1 MDEIPLGAR
10 LVFVPLPTMIA
21 IGFALVA
28 DIIRRGT
35 TGCHLAVSG
44 WTAAMRR
51 PDDPDPRVAGEG
63 PDPCVT
69 GEGPDPCVT
78 GEAADPVRGHGGRP
92 PLRHRGHQ
100 ARGPRS
106 GSRGLRCGR
115 PADARR
121 HAVAHQGEVR
131 ELRLGQHRYRVVV
144 VSSDAYNVAEPA
156 VLVAPLRRRAA
167 DVPPYLIA
175 MADQDPVGGTVDV
188 GLLAHVEQPALG
200 EVVGILTGA
209 TMARVRDALH
219 VLFQG

>member
-69 GEGPDPCVT
+69 GE
-78 GEAADPVRGHGGRP
+78 AADPVRGHGGRP

-106 GSRGLRCGR
+106 GSCGLRCGR